1 MSDGPRAPDWLLA
14 AFPDL
19 SVRQHGVSL
28 ERVQRIHL
36 GIDAEPMAFSEET
49 LASMIA
55 DIAEQCG
62 DDEAFVLHAVVRA
75 LRGED
80 DHHRLTLR
88 QSRRGRW
95 QSPTEDRV
103 KHRQHLA
110 WVIRLDRMKARGW
123 PTEAAIHQ
131 IAQTTGKSVSKVY
144 AGIAEEERYQRWLR
158 ETAETLD
165 RGAPE

>member
-1 MSDGPRAPDWLLA
+1 MSEGPRAPDWLNA
-14 AFPDL
+14 AFPGL

-62 DDEAFVLHAVVRA
+62 DDAAFVLHAIVRA
-75 LRGED
+75 LIGED
-80 DHHRLTLR
+80 EHHKLTLR

-95 QSPTEDRV
+95 QSPTEYRA

-110 WVIRLDRMKARGW
+110 WIIRLDRMKSRGW

-131 IAQTTGKSVSKVY
+131 IARTTGLSVSKVY
-144 AGIAEEERYQRWLR
+144 AGIAEEERFQSFAR
-158 ETAETLD
+158 ESEERLD
-165 RGAPE
+165 RRAPE